1 MQLVFTPST
10 KQRFRGA
17 WSCEHEQNE
26 AETRDYRTLVLRYL
40 DNNDKNKNN
49 NNNGD
54 NTINKNKRQHE
65 TRHKQTTYI
74 KISF

>member
-1 MQLVFTPST
+1 MILCHFQ
-10 KQRFRGA
+10 
-17 WSCEHEQNE
+17 QNE
-26 AETRDYRTLVLRYL
+26 AEVPLVLNRFPHHSDQTRDYRTLVLRYL